1 MIGKIQEDKQQ
12 INMLWDGLEL
22 DLDTKEV
29 SVDGKAVKVT
39 PIELKI
45 LELLMEKPGRV
56 FQANKFMKM
65 FGMKLQSTQKQSW
78 FMCEICR
85 EKIEINPSNPQYLK
99 VVIGVSVIKLKNS
112 R

>member
-1 MIGKIQEDKQQ
+1 MIGKIQEDQAANKYVVG
-12 INMLWDGLEL
+12 GLEL

-45 LELLMEKPGRV
+45 LELLMESPGEF

-78 FMCEICR
+78 FMCEIC
-85 EKIEINPSNPQYLK
+85 EKKSKLTL
-99 VVIGVSVIKLKNS
+99 VIPNI
-112 R
+112 

>member
-1 MIGKIQEDKQQ
+1 MELLARVSSQLRRYHKYLNMIGKIQEDQAANKYVVG
-12 INMLWDGLEL
+12 GLEL

-39 PIELKI
+39 PIELKNSRI
-45 LELLMEKPGRV
+45 TNGKARESF

-78 FMCEICR
+78 FMCEILTR
-85 EKIEINPSNPQYLK
+85 
-99 VVIGVSVIKLKNS
+99 KN
-112 R
+112 RN